1 MKISQIFFF
10 IYGDISNFPKKLPK
24 YFFTHI
30 HHIGDCPPYL
40 RQIRQFRGRGDTP
53 ARGSIGHGGVYEGIW
68 EVGV

>member
-1 MKISQIFFF
+1 MKFFPNFFF
-10 IYGDISNFPKKLPK
+10 IYGHFPIFQNFYHKFFLP
-24 YFFTHI
+24 HI
-30 HHIGDCPPYL
+30 LYLGDCPPYL